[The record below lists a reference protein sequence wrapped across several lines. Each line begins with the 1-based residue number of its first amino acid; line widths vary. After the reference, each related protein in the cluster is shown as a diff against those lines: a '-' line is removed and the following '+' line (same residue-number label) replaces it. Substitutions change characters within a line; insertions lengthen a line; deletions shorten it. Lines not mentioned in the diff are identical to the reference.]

1 MATTT
6 SNLGLTKPLGTEQY
20 DVNVFNNNADLVD
33 AEFGAAGGH
42 AHTGV
47 AGDGSQLG
55 TSGLQDLAVTTA
67 KLADAAVTGVKLG
80 SDVLQ
85 DVQFQNLLTNGDF
98 ESWSAGSSSAP
109 DGFTL
114 SGAGAAVAR
123 EGTTVKRGSYSAKVT
138 RAGTDCHLSRDV
150 VAAAGGTGYIAVRT
164 FTFGAWLFATA
175 PNRVRLRVDDGVSVS
190 YSAYHTG
197 GSTWEWLTL
206 TSTLAASPT
215 KLEAG
220 LRVDSGDTAGF
231 IDGGMLVESKFAAAF
246 QPHPN
251 DEHLRAVNYQND
263 APTNF
268 VYGRT
273 ELQWGR
279 AKKNSGGSPTST
291 MDLTIS
297 FPVAYRGA
305 PKILGNGI
313 SDTGGTPARTKWV
326 VVNISTTGF
335 TLRWHTVDLTNLQA
349 NLDHLADWAVIG
361 VV

>member
-42 AHTGV
+42 AHTGL
-47 AGDGSQLG
+47 AGQGSQLG
-55 TSGLQDLAVTTA
+55 TSGLQDLAITTA

-138 RAGTDCHLSRDV
+138 RAGTDCQLTRDV
-150 VAAAGGTGYIAVRT
+150 VVEAGGTGYIAVRT

-175 PNRVRLRVDDGVSVS
+175 ANRVRLRVDDGVSVS

-251 DEHLRAVNYQND
+251 DEHLRAVNYQDNT
-263 APTNF
+263 PTNE
-268 VYGRT
+268 VVGT
-273 ELQWGR
+273 VAAQWGEVL
-279 AKKNSGGSPTST
+279 KNSGGGPGQSLDKVVTFPRAFR
-291 MDLTIS
+291 TIHGS
-297 FPVAYRGA
+297 
-305 PKILGNGI
+305 
-313 SDTGGTPARTKWV
+313 
-326 VVNISTTGF
+326 
-335 TLRWHTVDLTNLQA
+335 
-349 NLDHLADWAVIG
+349 
-361 VV
+361 